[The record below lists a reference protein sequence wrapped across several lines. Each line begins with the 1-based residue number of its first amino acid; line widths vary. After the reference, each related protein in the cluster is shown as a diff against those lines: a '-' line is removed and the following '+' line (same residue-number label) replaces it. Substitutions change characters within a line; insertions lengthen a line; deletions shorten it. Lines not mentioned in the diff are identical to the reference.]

1 MRISE
6 QKPGRFQ
13 IWSSQD
19 GDLVGITM
27 EVLMGIDG
35 NFMNNMEYVCISKD
49 SKVVP
54 QFGIAKWVYIS
65 NNC

>member
-1 MRISE
+1 MRNLR
-6 QKPGRFQ
+6 KKRGRFQ

-35 NFMNNMEYVCISKD
+35 NFMNNMEYVRI

-54 QFGIAKWVYIS
+54 QFGTAKLVYIS